1 MKPVTVAEQLESR
14 LPETENGYCSR
25 LPQIVKLDE
34 TAVSDTLTP
43 EVHHD
48 PSDLG
53 DFLTCHYLPPRY
65 LDLARRWFLPLI
77 NELALQRRRAQ
88 RPLLIGIN
96 GSQGSGKTTLAALL
110 RAIFES
116 RFGLNTIDLSI
127 DDFYLPRDQRL
138 RLAEERHPLFD
149 TRGVPGTHDMSLM
162 RKTLDALLHGE
173 GPVPIPGFD
182 KALDDRVPEHRWQS
196 VNAPLDMVILDGWCL
211 GTPAQDEEELA
222 TPVNLLEANE
232 DPEGEW
238 RRYVNRQI
246 IDHYQP
252 LYDQI
257 DIWVMLEAP
266 SFDCVYRWR
275 LEQEKKLADSL
286 ADSES
291 SNRVMSPA
299 ELARFI
305 QHYQRLTMHTL
316 KTLPQRVHYLFELD
330 AERNIHAA
338 TRPNKVE
345 LA

>member
-1 MKPVTVAEQLESR
+1 VTEQLESR
-14 LPETENGYCSR
+14 LPETENVYCSR

-34 TAVSDTLTP
+34 TAVSDTLTQ

-48 PSDLG
+48 DSDLG
-53 DFLTCHYLPPRY
+53 DFLTGHHLPPQY
-65 LDLARRWFLPLI
+65 LDLTRRGFLPLI
-77 NELALQRRRAQ
+77 NELALQRKHAH

-96 GSQGSGKTTLAALL
+96 GSQGSGKTTLAAFL

-116 RFGLNTIDLSI
+116 RFGLHTIDLSI

-138 RLAEERHPLFD
+138 RLAEEEHPLFA
-149 TRGVPGTHDMSLM
+149 TRGVPGTHDMPLM
-162 RKTLDALLHGE
+162 RKTLDALLHGK
-173 GPVPIPGFD
+173 GPVPVPGFD
-182 KALDDRVPEHRWQS
+182 KSMDDRVPEHRWQS
-196 VNAPLDMVILDGWCL
+196 VNDPLDMVILDGWCL

-232 DPEGEW
+232 DPQGEW
-238 RRYVNRQI
+238 RRHVNRQI

-257 DIWVMLEAP
+257 DIRVMLKAP

-286 ADSES
+286 ADPAS
-291 SNRVMSPA
+291 SNRVMNPA

-305 QHYQRLTMHTL
+305 EHYQRLTTHTL
-316 KTLPQRVHYLFELD
+316 KMLPQRVHYLFELD
-330 AERNIHAA
+330 AERNIRAT

>member
-1 MKPVTVAEQLESR
+1 VTEPFESR

-34 TAVSDTLTP
+34 TAVSDTLIH

-48 PSDLG
+48 DPDLG
-53 DFLTCHYLPPRY
+53 NFLTGHHLPPQY
-65 LDLARRWFLPLI
+65 LDLALRWFLPLI

-88 RPLLIGIN
+88 HPLLIGIN

-110 RAIFES
+110 RAIFEL
-116 RFGLNTIDLSI
+116 RFGLHTIDLSI

-138 RLAEERHPLFD
+138 RLAVEEHPLFA
-149 TRGVPGTHDMSLM
+149 TRGVPGTHDMPLM
-162 RKTLDALLHGE
+162 RKTLDALLHGK
-173 GPVPIPGFD
+173 GPVPIPRFD
-182 KALDDRVPEHRWQS
+182 KATDDRAPEQRWQS

-211 GTPAQDEEELA
+211 GTPAQEEEDLA
-222 TPVNLLEANE
+222 TPVNRLEANE

-238 RRYVNRQI
+238 RRYVNQQI

-286 ADSES
+286 ADSEL

-305 QHYQRLTMHTL
+305 QHYQRLTTHTL
-316 KTLPQRVHYLFELD
+316 KMLPQRVHYLFELD
-330 AERNIHAA
+330 AERNIRAA